1 MPKNQLIVWPG
12 IPRRGEAWDALGR
25 REKSDLIRPK
35 DIKGLLRRC
44 HNKLHG
50 RGIDGDEED
59 LTMDMVR
66 LILAKAI
73 DEEKEAPLPEFYCTP
88 EEYLSLDGQKTV
100 AKRIQTLFEEV
111 VSSNPTVFSAEEKIT
126 VSPRAIC
133 DVVTEL
139 QGYRMLSN
147 LHDSHDWD
155 IMGHAY
161 EQYTATY
168 LKRQQ
173 GQFFT
178 NRLVVD
184 LMVEILDPN
193 YQDVILDPAGGS
205 GVIIRHAIRLSLFDI
220 N

>member
-1 MPKNQLIVWPG
+1 MYYDKVYRLPMPKNQLIVWPG

-111 VSSNPTVFSAEEKIT
+111 VP
-126 VSPRAIC
+126 AI
-133 DVVTEL
+133 
-139 QGYRMLSN
+139 R
-147 LHDSHDWD
+147 
-155 IMGHAY
+155 
-161 EQYTATY
+161 
-168 LKRQQ
+168 
-173 GQFFT
+173 QFFLL
-178 NRLVVD
+178 RKKLLLVPARFAMLLLSCRATACSAIFMIPMIGISWGT
-184 LMVEILDPN
+184 LMNSTLQPTSNVNKD
-193 YQDVILDPAGGS
+193 S
-205 GVIIRHAIRLSLFDI
+205 FSLTV
-220 N
+220 